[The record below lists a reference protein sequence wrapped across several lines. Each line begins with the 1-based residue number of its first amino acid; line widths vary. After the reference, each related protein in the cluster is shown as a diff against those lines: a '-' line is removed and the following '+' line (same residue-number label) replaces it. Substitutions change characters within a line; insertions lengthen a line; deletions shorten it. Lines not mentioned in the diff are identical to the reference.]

1 MLIEYAVNF
10 PFTKY
15 FTFSVDSILEFISKK
30 GIIKMDFINGI
41 FENLLKHCGLNKNI
55 TFQLMK
61 Q

>member
-41 FENLLKHCGLNKNI
+41 YENLLKALWIK
-55 TFQLMK
+55 
-61 Q
+61 